1 MDDNVMKVLQ
11 MLQEG
16 KISAQ
21 EAEMLIASM
30 RGAAAAEPEVA
41 PAPKAE
47 SKKKTDFKID
57 LDNLGDSISRSV
69 ARLQPEKIVQRLQ
82 EQFKSASKAGAQWS
96 STFSSRIKTWADWGE
111 VRPSNAGHLPE
122 HEESHEHE
130 FHLEE
135 GAEISI
141 ENPLGNVLITPA
153 DAGSAC
159 VIVRKCGWA
168 AKQEDAV
175 TAASQMEVTIHGTDV
190 RLDIKASAPDSFKEG
205 TVDMELRVPRNL
217 RSVHVRTR
225 FGTVAVSGITAA
237 VEVHSA
243 SGDITAARID
253 GDCRCETASGSV
265 DVKEIS
271 GEANLVTTSGNIT
284 TASLK
289 KGLVAHSASG
299 DINVVGVEN
308 GRLEAKS
315 VSGDVS
321 VHDVG
326 LAAPVEILCESI
338 SGDANITR
346 ANGALSLKA
355 VSGDLCGSLLSSNSV
370 RAQSVSGDIDLGI
383 RQEFSGA
390 VHVSTVS
397 GDVKLAMPAGSSVR
411 AALSTSQGDLKCEH
425 DATDVTSSDTLWSG
439 QLGNGTGTLNIQTI
453 SGDVI
458 ITKCAAE
465 TLL

>member
-1 MDDNVMKVLQ
+1 MDDNVMTVLQ

-21 EAEMLIASM
+21 EAEKLIASM
-30 RGAAAAEPEVA
+30 RGGSPVQPEAPTTPKPEPKK
-41 PAPKAE
+41 KAE
-47 SKKKTDFKID
+47 FKID
-57 LDNLGDSISRSV
+57 LDNLGDTISKSV
-69 ARLQPEKIVQRLQ
+69 ARLQPEKIVQKLQ
-82 EQFKSASKAGAQWS
+82 EQFKTASKAGAQWS
-96 STFSSRIKTWADWGE
+96 SSFSSRIKTWADWGE
-111 VRPSNAGHLPE
+111 ARPSNPGHLPE

-130 FHLEE
+130 FHLED
-135 GAEISI
+135 GAEVSI

-153 DAGSAC
+153 EEGYAC
-159 VIVRKCGWA
+159 VVVRKTGWA

-175 TAASQMEVTIHGTDV
+175 AAASQMEVTIHGTDV

-205 TVDMELRVPRNL
+205 TVDMELRVPRSL

-225 FGTVAVSGITAA
+225 FGTVSVSGITAS
-237 VEVHSA
+237 VEVHTA
-243 SGDITAARID
+243 SGSITAATIE
-253 GDCRCETASGSV
+253 GDCRLETASGAIDLQEV
-265 DVKEIS
+265 S
-271 GEANLVTTSGNIT
+271 GEANIATTSGNV
-284 TASLK
+284 TAARLK

-326 LAAPVEILCESI
+326 IDAPIEILCESI
-338 SGDANITR
+338 SGDAAITR

-355 VSGDLCGSLLSSNSV
+355 VSGDLSGTMLSSSSV
-370 RAQSVSGDIDLGI
+370 RAQTVSGDIKLGL
-383 RQEFSGA
+383 RQPFSGA

-397 GDVKLAMPAGSSVR
+397 GDVGLAMPVGSSVR

-425 DATDVTSSDTLWSG
+425 EATDVVSSETLWSG
-439 QLGNGTGTLNIQTI
+439 QLGDGAGTLNVQTI
-453 SGDVI
+453 SGDVS
-458 ITKCAAE
+458 ITKCPVE